1 MLGKIRRRGTTNS
14 GANQVT
20 AETVRVT
27 GVIPCVSCGKRFKRI
42 DYVGADNESYS
53 VFANYDVNYHAGERV
68 SLTVLRKYC
77 ASYKDVSGMQEIYS
91 N

>member
-1 MLGKIRRRGTTNS
+1 MLEKIRRRSTTNS
-14 GANQVT
+14 GVNHVT

-27 GVIPCVSCGKRFKRI
+27 GVIPCISCGKRFKRI

-53 VFANYDVNYHAGERV
+53 VFTNYDADYHAGERV
-68 SLTVLRKYC
+68 SLAVLRKYC
-77 ASYKDVSGMQEIYS
+77 TSYKDVSGMQEIYS